1 MSDDNFAYKNFFN
14 SVRNVLISAKSDE
27 SIFVSVQVEVYNI
40 VFAAQ
45 NQVYCFRCATK
56 SGPELKGFHVL
67 EEYDFDVLT
76 NIYENFVVDQT
87 TSVSM
92 KF

>member
-1 MSDDNFAYKNFFN
+1 MFWFQQGQLKRYFF
-14 SVRNVLISAKSDE
+14 
-27 SIFVSVQVEVYNI
+27 VQVEVYNI

-76 NIYENFVVDQT
+76 NIYESFVVDQT
-87 TSVSM
+87 TSVSI
-92 KF
+92 KFDKFNKDFFN